1 MPARNLEQ
9 SLSGRDN
16 AFGLLRLVLAGL
28 VLVDHSFPLGGFG
41 DCPVGGWTGGQ
52 ESLGGLAVGG
62 FFLLSGYLVTRSGLV
77 NDPLQF
83 LWRRA
88 LRIFPA
94 YWAVLLVA
102 AFVLGPAIG
111 LAEKGS
117 LSGYLQGPSAG
128 PLAYVLE
135 NLGLTVNRWGIYDL
149 LSETTPYGRAVHGSV
164 FNGSIWTLE
173 YEWRC
178 YLLVLLLAL
187 AGVLRRAPVVAVL
200 GALLLQGLLLASRAG
215 YHPLAH
221 APALLRDVNTL
232 KLTWEFLLGAVLA
245 LFARRVPLDD
255 RLGLFALAVAAL
267 SLRFGGLFVVG
278 FPALGYGLLWLAVRL
293 PEPARRIGQTQDLSY
308 GIYLWAFPV
317 QQVAAF
323 EGLPALGWVPWLLL
337 TGLLTAGLALLSW
350 RFVEKPA
357 LALKDRGPGLGWAH
371 WRGALLGR

>member
-9 SLSGRDN
+9 SLAGRDN

-41 DCPVGGWTGGQ
+41 DCPITGWTGGQ

-62 FFLLSGYLVTRSGLV
+62 FFLLSGYLVTKSGLA

-94 YWAVLLVA
+94 YWAVLLA
-102 AFVLGPAIG
+102 TAFLLGPAIG

-117 LSGYLQGPSAG
+117 LAGYLQGPSSG
-128 PLAYVLE
+128 PLAYVVE

-149 LSETTPYGRAVHGSV
+149 LSESTPYGRAVHGSV
-164 FNGSIWTLE
+164 FNGSIWTLVF
-173 YEWRC
+173 EWRC
-178 YLLVLLLAL
+178 YLLVLLLAV
-187 AGVLRRAPVVAVL
+187 AGLLRRAPVVTVAF
-200 GALLLQGLLLASRAG
+200 ALLLQGLLLASRAG
-215 YHPLAH
+215 YQPLEH

-232 KLTWEFLLGAVLA
+232 KLTWEFLLGASLA

-255 RLGLFALAVAAL
+255 RLGALALVAAAL

-278 FPALGYGLLWLAVRL
+278 FPALGYGLLWLAARL
-293 PEPARRIGQTQDLSY
+293 PERARRIGQRQDLSY

-323 EGLPALGWVPWLLL
+323 EGVPGLGWAPWLLL

-350 RFVEKPA
+350 RLVEKPA

-371 WRGALLGR
+371 WRGALLRR